1 MKGASVTEAGYSFE
15 DKKKDAHRAFEN
27 AKRYHVELGEIWKHY
42 APFRQPTSQRSP
54 AAGSRMEGAKRTAD
68 LYDGTGPS
76 AQFAFVSH
84 MKAEWMPAFEP
95 FFKLENGPLY
105 KLAETSEDARNDRAA
120 RLQDITDVIHALTS
134 RIRATSTDEMFHDYF
149 AGTGAMV
156 LTKGPKSDPIRGF
169 AVPAAEIALETG
181 AFGTPDRR
189 FWRRRWPVR
198 QIPQLFPRAGLS
210 DDLNRVLKEDRNTP
224 VEITQYSYWCEE
236 GSESEH
242 GWKFCVWSDRDKD
255 KPLWETRTRSARWIT
270 PRMFVV
276 PGESMGRG
284 LAHIGLPFVK
294 TVNKAR
300 ELALR
305 AAAFALLGLWTR
317 RNDGVF
323 NPDTAALVPGAF
335 WKVASNGSGGFGPT
349 IQRLDVAKDFNISSI
364 VINDER
370 EQIRRVLLDD
380 ELPEISDRVRSP
392 TEIAGRMRRY
402 DRNRGGAT
410 TRFAYEGVHPFV
422 EACVDILAE
431 HNLLPGR
438 LKVDDIITQALV
450 TAPAAAAQRTDR
462 VERMVSWLQ
471 IVVGLVGPQAM
482 QLIAAIED
490 IIPQIGRDLGVDE
503 KFIRKK
509 AETELLKQLIDEA
522 VRAAL
527 EQAKTSKD
535 MPAPQPAEPAPGNEY
550 MNGGF

>member
-1 MKGASVTEAGYSFE
+1 MAEEAYTFA
-15 DKKKDAHRAFEN
+15 DKKKDAETAFNN
-27 AKRYHVELGEIWKHY
+27 ARRYRTELDEIWKHFS
-42 APFRQPTSQRSP
+42 PFRQPTSERSP
-54 AAGSRMEGAKRTAD
+54 QTGNQMQGAKRTAEI
-68 LYDGTGPS
+68 YDGTGPS

-95 FFKLENGPLY
+95 FFKIENGVLY
-105 KLAETSEDARNDRAA
+105 KLAERSQDKLNDRAA
-120 RLQDITDVIHALTS
+120 SLQGLTDVVHGLTS

-149 AGTGAMV
+149 AGTGAMIV
-156 LTKGPKSDPIRGF
+156 TKGPKSDPIRGF

-189 FWRRRWPVR
+189 FWRRKWPVR
-198 QIPQLFPRAGLS
+198 QIPQLFPKATIH
-210 DDLNRVLKEDRNTP
+210 DDLNRVLKQDRNTL
-224 VEITQYSYWCEE
+224 VEVTQYSHWDDREERWC
-236 GSESEH
+236 
-242 GWKFCVWSDRDKD
+242 FDVWSDRCKD
-255 KPLWETRTRSARWIT
+255 GTLWTNHTRSARWIT

-317 RNDGVF
+317 RHDGVF
-323 NPDTAALVPGAF
+323 NPDTAAMIPGAM
-335 WKVASNGSGGFGPT
+335 WKVGSNGGTFGPT
-349 IQRLDVAKDFNISSI
+349 IQRLDVAKDFNISTI

-410 TRFAYEGVHPFV
+410 TRFAYEGVYPFV

-431 HNLLPGR
+431 HNFLPAG
-438 LKVDDIITQALV
+438 LKIDDVMTQAVV

-462 VERMVSWLQ
+462 VERMTSWLQ
-471 IVVGLVGPQAM
+471 IMIGLIGPEAM
-482 QLIAAIED
+482 KLVAAVED

-503 KFIRKK
+503 KYIRKK
-509 AETELLKQLIDEA
+509 TEAEWLKQTIDEA
-522 VRAAL
+522 VRNAL
-527 EQAKTSKD
+527 EKAKAAKD
-535 MPAPQPAEPAPGNEY
+535 MPAPEPAMPKPGVEY

>member
-1 MKGASVTEAGYSFE
+1 MAAEDYTLADMKN
-15 DKKKDAHRAFEN
+15 DAKRAFDN
-27 AKRYHVELGEIWKHY
+27 ADRFHGELRDIWKY
-42 APFRQPTSQRSP
+42 FSPFRQPTNERAQQVSGK
-54 AAGSRMEGAKRTAD
+54 AVGAKRTNE

-95 FFKLENGPLY
+95 FCKVENGLLY
-105 KLAETSEDARNDRAA
+105 KASERDKEKLNARAEQ
-120 RLQDITDVIHALTS
+120 LQGLTDVIHGLTMK
-134 RIRATSTDEMFHDYF
+134 IRATSTDEMFHDYF
-149 AGTGAMV
+149 AGTGSMI
-156 LTKGPKSDPIRGF
+156 LTKGPKNDPIRGF
-169 AVPAAEIALETG
+169 ATPAAEIALESG
-181 AFGTPDRR
+181 AFGMPDRR
-189 FWRRRWPVR
+189 FWRRKWPVR
-198 QIPQLFPRAGLS
+198 HIPQLFPKATIS
-210 DDLNRVLKEDRNTP
+210 DDLNRLLKEDRNLE
-224 VEITQYSYWCEE
+224 VEVTQYSYWDARGENE
-236 GSESEH
+236 NDHS
-242 GWKFCVWSDRDKD
+242 WRFCVYTDRCEG
-255 KPLWETRTRSARWIT
+255 KPLWHPRMRSSRWLT

-317 RNDGVF
+317 RHDGVF
-323 NPDTAALVPGAF
+323 NPDTAAMIPGAM

-349 IQRLDVAKDFNISSI
+349 IQRLDVAKDFNISTV

-410 TRFAYEGVHPFV
+410 TRFAYEGVYPFV
-422 EACVDILAE
+422 EGCVDILAE
-431 HNLLPGR
+431 HNLLPSG
-438 LKVDDIITQALV
+438 LQLDDIITQAVV

-462 VERMVSWLQ
+462 VERMVSAVQ
-471 IVVGLVGPQAM
+471 IAIGLVGPQAA
-482 QLIAAIED
+482 QLIYAIED
-490 IIPQIGRDLGVDE
+490 IIPQIARDLGVDE

-509 AETELLKQLIDEA
+509 TEVDLLKQLIDQA

-527 EQAKTSKD
+527 EQQKAAKD
-535 MPAPQPAEPAPGNEY
+535 APPVEQPEVAPEQAY